1 MPHLAI
7 FFCICPYAHIWPY
20 GHMGIWAY
28 AKKYGQMGYPRKE
41 NQKSSSEMLSRGPQD
56 TPIKSYG
63 QKSIL
68 GNFTMYIPLST
79 SDGWHRGIYGS
90 INLKKIMKP
99 SFDQPKNISD
109 DWTQNPIFFCIR
121 LLGTHYPSRVARRM
135 MSSRVERSPARSRN
149 PQLLHFKHFSL
160 LKIFFLLNPNVAYF
174 SICDRIEGIFFGK
187 FCNKEWD
194 CRG

>member
-1 MPHLAI
+1 MVSPECFGMRNSDKFTLQSLRDHHNHRAAP
-7 FFCICPYAHIWPY
+7 ICPYAHIWPY

-56 TPIKSYG
+56 TPIKNYG

-79 SDGWHRGIYGS
+79 SDGWRRGIYGS

-109 DWTQNPIFFCIR
+109 HWIRNQFFFA
-121 LLGTHYPSRVARRM
+121 SA
-135 MSSRVERSPARSRN
+135 
-149 PQLLHFKHFSL
+149 
-160 LKIFFLLNPNVAYF
+160 
-174 SICDRIEGIFFGK
+174 
-187 FCNKEWD
+187 
-194 CRG
+194 